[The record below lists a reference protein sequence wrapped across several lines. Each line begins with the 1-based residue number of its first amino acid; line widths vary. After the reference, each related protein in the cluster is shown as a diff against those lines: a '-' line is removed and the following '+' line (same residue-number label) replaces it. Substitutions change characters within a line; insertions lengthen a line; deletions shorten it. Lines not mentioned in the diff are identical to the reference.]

1 MAHAYSSSWATAL
14 TERRIGWRRRGVHR
28 LVHRSLIST
37 ATAFVSDSHSVS
49 YDYSLFRALGEGPM
63 DMWPAASPGPIG
75 TVDEVK
81 ARLGAI
87 FPEASWRLSQDTW
100 FGASTQGA
108 ETAVGFQLTPDA
120 DGQCRWLTV
129 RRVTVSEVQDLCR
142 ALGLVAVDAQK
153 VALIRP

>member
-1 MAHAYSSSWATAL
+1 M
-14 TERRIGWRRRGVHR
+14 
-28 LVHRSLIST
+28 
-37 ATAFVSDSHSVS
+37 SDSAAVS

-87 FPEASWRLSQDTW
+87 FPEASWRLAQDSW
-100 FGASTQGA
+100 FGESTRA
-108 ETAVGFQLTPDA
+108 PETAMGFQLTPDG
-120 DGQCRWLTV
+120 DGRCCWLTV
-129 RRVTVSEVQDLCR
+129 RRVTRSEVQDLCR

-153 VALIRP
+153 VELIRP